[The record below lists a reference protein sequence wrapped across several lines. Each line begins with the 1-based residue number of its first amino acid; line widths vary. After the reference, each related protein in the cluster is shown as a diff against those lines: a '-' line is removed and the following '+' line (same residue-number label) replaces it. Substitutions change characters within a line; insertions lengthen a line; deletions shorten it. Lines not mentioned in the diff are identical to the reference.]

1 MSQSKLIISCLRMSR
16 WVALR
21 TSLTIYTVVLAA
33 CGSEKPEIAAAK
45 ESKCRQMANKT
56 ALEIQQIFRCVANSD
71 VPSDLD
77 EAALV
82 RLIKRTKS
90 GNTLNQLL
98 EQLLQPVPSG
108 NSALCSV
115 IMKWDSH
122 VPRDTRGPIAHMA
135 DLLSEK
141 KDPTPENHVTV
152 GDFFR
157 AVMLMKKISEKNVRG
172 VTACYNVRYMVS
184 ADAIGEDIQHDYGF
198 LFLAAETD
206 KFTIPQATVSVGR
219 EVLAVGGF
227 KPDHMQRLKGFRRM
241 AGLE

>member
-1 MSQSKLIISCLRMSR
+1 M
-16 WVALR
+16 
-21 TSLTIYTVVLAA
+21 VLAA
-33 CGSEKPEIAAAK
+33 CGAEKVEIAAVK
-45 ESKCRQMANKT
+45 ESNCRQMANKT
-56 ALEIQQIFRCVANSD
+56 AQEIQEIFRCVANSD

-90 GNTLNQLL
+90 GNALNQLL
-98 EQLLQPVPSG
+98 GRLLQPVPSG

-135 DLLSEK
+135 DMLNEK

-157 AVMLMKKISEKNVRG
+157 VVMLMKNISETNVRG
-172 VTACYNVRYMVS
+172 VTACYNLRYMAA
-184 ADAIGEDIQHDYGF
+184 ADAIGEGIQHDYGF

-206 KFTIPQATVSVGR
+206 KFAIPQATVTVAK
-219 EVLAVGGF
+219 EVLSVGGF
-227 KPDHMQRLKGFRRM
+227 KPDHMQRLKGFRRI
-241 AGLE
+241 AGME